1 MQLRTNVRRPGRY
14 REEDVDELPPNPRFV
29 VPTIPFNPNLRPA
42 VFPTLQWDELD
53 PDHPPY
59 VPKESV
65 EEVEDQE
72 SENKSQ
78 QQEGQQEEPIR
89 NAFVFRDNR
98 TVPIMETEEGLVQLK
113 DGSWLAI
120 DEPGEFDE
128 FAGMW
133 DEDDVGG
140 EAQERCVPTVGPC
153 YFLMPLPSLLMI
165 ASSSENKNTGRTSLM
180 AYVWS

>member
-14 REEDVDELPPNPRFV
+14 HEEDVDELPPNPTFV

-42 VFPTLQWDELD
+42 VFPTLWWDELD
-53 PDHPPY
+53 PDHPAY

-65 EEVEDQE
+65 KEVEEQE
-72 SENKSQ
+72 SGSGSQ
-78 QQEGQQEEPIR
+78 QQEGQEEELVR

-120 DEPGEFDE
+120 GEAGEFDE
-128 FAGMW
+128 FAGVW
-133 DEDDVGG
+133 DEDDIGG
-140 EAQERCVPTVGPC
+140 ETQERWVPTVGPLVLI
-153 YFLMPLPSLLMI
+153 FVPLPSLLI
-165 ASSSENKNTGRTSLM
+165 DS
-180 AYVWS
+180 